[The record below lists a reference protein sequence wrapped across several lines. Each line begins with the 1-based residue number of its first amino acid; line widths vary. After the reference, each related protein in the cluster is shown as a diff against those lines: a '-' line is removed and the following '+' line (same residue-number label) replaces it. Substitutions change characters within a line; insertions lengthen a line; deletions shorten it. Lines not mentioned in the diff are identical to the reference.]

1 MESTRKQSGLPT
13 SHTRLITAYPLQS
26 AAKVTKQRGSVLY
39 NGNLDTKSKKKP
51 LVVQPQTQRRHS
63 LAVNLIASSTGG
75 HSFLKNH
82 RQQMT
87 RDAGATESLIDP
99 SSLQAPAESLTSSVV
114 RGSKAADAL
123 KALIEEQSI
132 KDRGRYR
139 QHGSSSK
146 GLNTQ
151 SSRVKIMNSSSDQ
164 RDQGHKLLM
173 TSRSNEA
180 SSKSSILDSRPAKI
194 NNLHRSY
201 QPSREDPNSRLEMR
215 SSETVDKETI
225 DKIHFELYLKLNL
238 QNLH

>member
-26 AAKVTKQRGSVLY
+26 AAKVTKPRGSVLY
-39 NGNLDTKSKKKP
+39 NGNLDTKAKKKA
-51 LVVQPQTQRRHS
+51 LVAQPQTQRRHS

-87 RDAGATESLIDP
+87 RDAGAMESLVDP

-123 KALIEEQSI
+123 KALIEEQST
-132 KDRGRYR
+132 RGRYR

-180 SSKSSILDSRPAKI
+180 SSKSSILDSRPAKM

-225 DKIHFELYLKLNL
+225 EKIHFELKSSKFCDFY
-238 QNLH
+238 